1 LKSSAKPKTTIFA
14 ARRPLTTISWL
25 GILTPNITSAGSQ
38 PQFSIFHHQSH
49 KRKIMATGLFGVVTA
64 LLLVLGLG
72 AYGSDAV
79 NCA

>member
-1 LKSSAKPKTTIFA
+1 
-14 ARRPLTTISWL
+14 
-25 GILTPNITSAGSQ
+25 
-38 PQFSIFHHQSH
+38 
-49 KRKIMATGLFGVVTA
+49 MATGLFGVVTA